1 MFKSKSVRRT
11 TLFIMLPPIIIS
23 MIVLTLLGYQVSR
36 NIINNQIEDKMK
48 TQMNGT
54 IENIEKSLSK
64 NKKIAETLSKTIE
77 FSADVLQKNNYE
89 EFVKSFVS
97 LNEETYGVGI
107 WFEPYKYKQDMK
119 FFGPYAFRDNGKV
132 IYTDDYS
139 NEEANY
145 VKNDWYK
152 IAISTDKSAVWS
164 EPYIDEVTKIS
175 MVTTTSPFYDGTG
188 NLLGV
193 TTADIDLTSLQNMIK
208 NIKVGET
215 GRAFLV
221 DKNGTYLADIDSDKL
236 MKVKITE
243 DNGSGLIDI
252 SADLLQNKKGNK
264 IYNDVNGK
272 NKILY
277 SEVPETGWIVA
288 ITIPEKEL
296 YEPIKSLMLKM
307 VLTCLI
313 ALILV
318 ITMIILYAK
327 YITGSI
333 SKVND
338 LVVTISEG
346 DLTKSLTVKS
356 KDELGQMGHRL
367 NSMIERLKRIILS
380 ISEGLEQ
387 VVATSEELTASADQ
401 TGEAAENI
409 ANSIE
414 QVASGSDRQA
424 NISLEA
430 TRAAEEVYGSIE
442 KVSDSLDLAVES
454 SKEAFNKAN
463 QGNEVVSHAISK
475 MRIINEKVD
484 FSAKLINELS
494 EDSIKIA
501 SIVDMIKSIAEKTN
515 LLALNAAIEAAR
527 AGEQGKGFAV
537 VAEEVRKL
545 AEQSS
550 SATENISGLLGEIEN
565 KIQEAVKSMNDGNE
579 SSKEGIESIENTGVA
594 FEHILKDV
602 DRVNGQ
608 INDIASVMINIK
620 DNTQTMV
627 KSIDNIS
634 DISTESASDTQ
645 TVAASA
651 EEQAALMREVSNA
664 AKDLSTMAFELQNE
678 INMFK
683 M

>member
-48 TQMNGT
+48 AQMNGT

-107 WFEPYKYKQDMK
+107 WFEPYKYKQDTK

-188 NLLGV
+188 KLLGV

-221 DKNGTYLADIDSDKL
+221 DKDGTYLADIDSNKL

-252 SADLLQNKKGNK
+252 SVDLLQNKKGNK

-307 VLTCLI
+307 VVTCLI

-346 DLTKSLTVKS
+346 DLTKSLAVKS

-367 NSMIERLKRIILS
+367 NSMIERLKRIISS

-550 SATENISGLLGEIEN
+550 SATENISGLLGGIEN